1 MLHFANRLFLL
12 SRLLCWK
19 YQEDQT
25 LDLIKEEGKGYLF
38 PSTCKRRRYLPC
50 WGSATLKCFQ
60 LHVSGCMHGH
70 AHCPFALLFP
80 TNNSLTCGSQQR
92 HSTPWCILWSR
103 RSRDWACGAC
113 WRLCTCSSIS
123 ASVRLWDCL
132 QRELSRNSG
141 KTLYRKVSP
150 WWKEVYKAL
159 VTIFHL
165 FQINLFSS
173 YPLKDECLVTL
184 WIIKARVQVWIF

>member
-1 MLHFANRLFLL
+1 MLHFANHLFLL
-12 SRLLCWK
+12 SRLLCWNRK
-19 YQEDQT
+19 YQEDQI

-60 LHVSGCMHGH
+60 LHVSGCTHGH

-103 RSRDWACGAC
+103 WSRDWACGAC
-113 WRLCTCSSIS
+113 WRLCTCSSTS
-123 ASVRLWDCL
+123 AKPELLQWDSGIVCKGNHQEIQEKL
-132 QRELSRNSG
+132 FTERSAPGERRCTKPLLPSSIFSR
-141 KTLYRKVSP
+141 
-150 WWKEVYKAL
+150 
-159 VTIFHL
+159 
-165 FQINLFSS
+165 
-173 YPLKDECLVTL
+173 
-184 WIIKARVQVWIF
+184 